1 MLIFYFDI
9 VHPLWLKYAI
19 LFIEK
24 KKLKSLPMENGGS
37 MDTYSVY

>member
-9 VHPLWLKYAI
+9 VYPLWLKYAI
-19 LFIEK
+19 LFIEE
-24 KKLKSLPMENGGS
+24 KLKSLPMENGGS